1 MARKGER
8 RDRIVNGK
16 PLFSNQIICSATRR
30 GARGRRERG
39 RERGGGGEEG
49 LRVKRRRRKMAEEG
63 PDSRCAYDQPFVTL
77 LPNGPRALILYSSD
91 RNRFGEVLPHGS
103 SAKGWLLIKY
113 TVQEYCFPGS

>member
-1 MARKGER
+1 MESHCSLIKSFARRREGAHEGGER
-8 RDRIVNGK
+8 EG
-16 PLFSNQIICSATRR
+16 
-30 GARGRRERG
+30 
-39 RERGGGGEEG
+39 ERGGGGEEG

>member
-39 RERGGGGEEG
+39 RERGGGEEG